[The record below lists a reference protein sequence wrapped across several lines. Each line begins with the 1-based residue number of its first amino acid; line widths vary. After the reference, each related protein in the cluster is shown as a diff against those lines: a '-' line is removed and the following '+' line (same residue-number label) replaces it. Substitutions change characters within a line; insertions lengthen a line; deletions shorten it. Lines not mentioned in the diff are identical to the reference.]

1 MQEFPAYT
9 VEGLLAADWLQLE
22 QILDYR
28 RARLAIDLF
37 NAKREGMQRLA
48 ERPDLTEI
56 LLEMGRAQ
64 TGDTTSLTDVYESIR
79 AGRPPDEG
87 ESNG

>member
-1 MQEFPAYT
+1 M
-9 VEGLLAADWLQLE
+9 LAADWLQLE
-22 QILDYR
+22 RILDYR

-37 NAKREGMQRLA
+37 NDKRDGMKRLA

-64 TGDTTSLTDVYESIR
+64 AGDATSLTDVYESIR
-79 AGRPPDEG
+79 AGRPRDEDDA
-87 ESNG
+87 